1 MTLNDKTTLI
11 NPAEQAELFALLRND
26 FSLVADGQPLYLSPA
41 AKPLPPTAS
50 AQEII
55 NSVRRQQRQRK
66 DLASAVA
73 NEKIN
78 RSISEQERTKIAY
91 IPFAIAELVWDYAD
105 TIIICSKHNKEIAQL
120 SRTIRYLRRAYL
132 KALPRMIRAD
142 LESGEVLDNAYIFE
156 EALSEQWS
164 KMLTALLAD
173 LQTQYPDLNEESMQV
188 LSAAYQAIILARAL
202 SRFIQKKSHKLT
214 KTAGW
219 EVNVANLLPRQ
230 YRAMTSLLELYIGD
244 RPASSRFPIADW
256 VAVFATQIGLIEI

>member
-1 MTLNDKTTLI
+1 MTPSAKTTTI
-11 NPAEQAELFALLRND
+11 NPSEQAELFALLRND
-26 FSLVADGQPLYLSPA
+26 FSLVASAEPLYSSPV
-41 AKPLPPTAS
+41 AKPIPTTAS
-50 AQEII
+50 AQDII
-55 NSVRRQQRQRK
+55 SSVRRQQRQRK
-66 DLASAVA
+66 DFASAAA

-105 TIIICSKHNKEIAQL
+105 TIIICSKRNKEIAQL
-120 SRTIRYLRRAYL
+120 SRTIRNLRRAYL
-132 KALPRMIRAD
+132 KALPRMIQAD
-142 LESGEVLDNAYIFE
+142 LENGEVLDNAYIFE

-188 LSAAYQAIILARAL
+188 LNAAYQAIILARAL
-202 SRFIQKKSHKLT
+202 NGYIKKQSRKLT

-256 VAVFATQIGLIEI
+256 VAVFANQIGLIEI